1 MAEPSWENLKPNSHV
16 SRAAAE
22 AEEKQDIQRKK
33 LDSVGT
39 GRSKPMKP
47 PFLKRLKNTF
57 IDDDFTP
64 ANLKDY
70 VVKDVVAPAIQNAIM
85 DGVNGALE
93 MAFGIGIVRRGTR
106 RVNGVISSKTPY
118 RNSGNSRTIIN
129 NGSAS
134 VSSQSAASERRSKST
149 FEPQMK
155 DNKKEADDIMISL
168 EALLEEQPDAGVSVS
183 DYYDAFGVT
192 TEHTD
197 NKYGWYDLSGMRL
210 QEIRNAFYDED
221 TRRYISGWAVI
232 MPPEQPLDQ

>member
-1 MAEPSWENLKPNSHV
+1 MAEPSWENLKPNSHA

-33 LDSVGT
+33 LDAVGT
-39 GRSKPMKP
+39 GRSKPMKQ

-57 IDDDFTP
+57 IDDDFTST
-64 ANLKDY
+64 NLKDY
-70 VVKDVVAPAIQNAIM
+70 VVKDVVAPAIQNAIL

-93 MAFGIGIVRRGTR
+93 MAFGIGIVRRGTK
-106 RVNGVISSKTPY
+106 RVGGVISSRTQY
-118 RNSGNSRTIIN
+118 RNSGNSRTIS

-155 DNKKEADDIMISL
+155 DNKKEAEDIMISL

-183 DYYDAFGVT
+183 DYYDAFGIT

-221 TRRYISGWAVI
+221 TRRYIPGWAVI
-232 MPPEQPLDQ
+232 MPPEQAL

>member
-1 MAEPSWENLKPNSHV
+1 MAEPSWENLKPNSHA
-16 SRAAAE
+16 SRAATE

-33 LDSVGT
+33 LDAVGN
-39 GRSKPMKP
+39 GRSKPMKA

-70 VVKDVVAPAIQNAIM
+70 VVKDVVAPAIQNAIL

-93 MAFGIGIVRRGTR
+93 MAFGIGIVRRGTK
-106 RVNGVISSKTPY
+106 RVGGVISSRTQY
-118 RNSGNSRTIIN
+118 RNSGNTRTIS

-134 VSSQSAASERRSKST
+134 VSSQRPVSDRGGRST

-155 DNKKEADDIMISL
+155 DNKEEADKIMISL

-183 DYYDAFGVT
+183 DYYDLFGIT

-197 NKYGWYDLSGMRL
+197 NKYGWYNLDGMRL
-210 QEIRNAFYDED
+210 QRIPNGFYDEEK
-221 TRRYISGWAVI
+221 RRYCDGWAVI
-232 MPPEQPLDQ
+232 MPPEQAL

>member
-1 MAEPSWENLKPNSHV
+1 MAEPSWENLKPNSHA

-33 LDSVGT
+33 RDAVGT
-39 GRSKPMKP
+39 GRSKPMKL

-64 ANLKDY
+64 ANLKEY

-106 RVNGVISSKTPY
+106 RVGGVISSRTQY
-118 RNSGNSRTIIN
+118 RNSGNTRTIS

-134 VSSQSAASERRSKST
+134 VSSQRTASDRGGRST

-155 DNKKEADDIMISL
+155 DNKEEADKIMISL

-183 DYYDAFGVT
+183 DYYDLFGIT

-210 QEIRNAFYDED
+210 QRIPKGFFNED
-221 TRRYISGWAVI
+221 TGRYTDGWAVI
-232 MPPEQPLDQ
+232 MPPEQAL

>member
-1 MAEPSWENLKPNSHV
+1 MAEPSWENLKPNSHA

-33 LDSVGT
+33 LDAVGT
-39 GRSKPMKP
+39 GRSKPMKA

-70 VVKDVVAPAIQNAIM
+70 VVKDVVAPAIQNAIL

-93 MAFGIGIVRRGTR
+93 MAFGIGIVRRGTK
-106 RVNGVISSKTPY
+106 RVGGVISSRTPY
-118 RNSGNSRTIIN
+118 RNSGNTRTIS

-134 VSSQSAASERRSKST
+134 VSSQRPTSDRRST

-155 DNKKEADDIMISL
+155 DNKEEADKIMISL

-183 DYYDAFGVT
+183 DYYDLFGIT

-197 NKYGWYDLSGMRL
+197 NKYGWYSLDGMRL
-210 QEIRNAFYDED
+210 QRIPKGFYDEEE
-221 TRRYISGWAVI
+221 RRYRDGWAVI
-232 MPPEQPLDQ
+232 MPPEQAL

>member
-1 MAEPSWENLKPNSHV
+1 MAEPSWENLKPNSHA

-22 AEEKQDIQRKK
+22 AEEKQDIQRKH
-33 LDSVGT
+33 LDAVGT
-39 GRSKPMKP
+39 GRSKPMKQ

-64 ANLKDY
+64 TNLKDY
-70 VVKDVVAPAIQNAIM
+70 VVKDVVAPAIQNAIL

-93 MAFGIGIVRRGTR
+93 MAFGIGIVRRGTK
-106 RVNGVISSKTPY
+106 RVGGVISSRTQY
-118 RNSGNSRTIIN
+118 RNSGNSRTIG

-155 DNKKEADDIMISL
+155 DNKKEAEDIMISL

-183 DYYDAFGVT
+183 DYYDAFGIT

-221 TRRYISGWAVI
+221 TRRYIPGWAVI
-232 MPPEQPLDQ
+232 MPPEQAL

>member
-1 MAEPSWENLKPNSHV
+1 MAEPSWENLKPNSHA

-33 LDSVGT
+33 LEAVGT
-39 GRSKPMKP
+39 GRSKPMKA

-64 ANLKDY
+64 TNLKDY
-70 VVKDVVAPAIQNAIM
+70 VVKDVVAPAIQNAIL

-93 MAFGIGIVRRGTR
+93 MAFGIGIVRRGTK
-106 RVNGVISSKTPY
+106 RVGGVISSRTQY
-118 RNSGNSRTIIN
+118 RNSGNSRTIS

-155 DNKKEADDIMISL
+155 DNKKEAEDIMISL

-183 DYYDAFGVT
+183 DYYDAFGIT

-221 TRRYISGWAVI
+221 TRRYIPGWAVI
-232 MPPEQPLDQ
+232 MPPEQAL

>member
-16 SRAAAE
+16 SRAAVE

-33 LDSVGT
+33 LDAVGT
-39 GRSKPMKP
+39 GRSKPMKA

-64 ANLKDY
+64 TNLKDY
-70 VVKDVVAPAIQNAIM
+70 VVKDVVAPAIQNAIL

-93 MAFGIGIVRRGTR
+93 MAFGIGIVRRGTK
-106 RVNGVISSKTPY
+106 RVSGVISSRTQY
-118 RNSGNSRTIIN
+118 RNSGNSRTIN

-155 DNKKEADDIMISL
+155 DNKKEAEDIMISL

-183 DYYDAFGVT
+183 DYYDAFGIT

-221 TRRYISGWAVI
+221 TRRYIPGWAVI
-232 MPPEQPLDQ
+232 MPPEQAL